1 MKGDLVMVNQEQMF
15 TVMVIVGVIFSILT
29 NVALYYYGEYRT
41 LRKKLEHKEEL
52 HVRTEDFVERHN
64 RKIIENRIS
73 RLEERVDNL
82 FGNVQNIERKIFVI
96 TSKNKENITHNFE
109 EVKTAIL
116 EIKARLTLIETNDEL
131 VKKEFLFSHIR
142 DLERKIYD
150 IKDHVF
156 GKGVSDETK
165 KR

>member
-1 MKGDLVMVNQEQMF
+1 MVNQEQMF

-41 LRKKLEHKEEL
+41 LKKKLDDEESL
-52 HVRTEDFVERHN
+52 HVKTEDFVERHN
-64 RKIIENRIS
+64 RKITEQRIS
-73 RLEERVDNL
+73 QLENRVDNL
-82 FGNVQNIERKIFVI
+82 VVI
-96 TSKNKENITHNFE
+96 NLKNRENITHNFE
-109 EVKTAIL
+109 EVKTEIL
-116 EIKARLTLIETNDEL
+116 EIKAQLNVVANNDEL

-142 DLERKIYD
+142 NLERKIYD

-156 GKGVSDETK
+156 GKGVSDGSE

>member
-1 MKGDLVMVNQEQMF
+1 MVNQELMF

-41 LRKKLEHKEEL
+41 LKKKLDDKESL
-52 HVRTEDFVERHN
+52 HLKTEDFVERHN

-73 RLEERVDNL
+73 RLEERLDNL
-82 FGNVQNIERKIFVI
+82 VI
-96 TSKNKENITHNFE
+96 VSLKNKENVTHNFE

-116 EIKARLTLIETNDEL
+116 EIKARLTLIEKDDEL

-142 DLERKIYD
+142 NLERKIYD

>member
-1 MKGDLVMVNQEQMF
+1 MVNQEQMF

-41 LRKKLEHKEEL
+41 LKKKLDDEKSL
-52 HVRTEDFVERHN
+52 HVKTEDFVERHN
-64 RKIIENRIS
+64 RKITEQRIS
-73 RLEERVDNL
+73 QLENRVDNL
-82 FGNVQNIERKIFVI
+82 VGKIQNIERKMYVI

-116 EIKARLTLIETNDEL
+116 EIKARLILIETNDEL
-131 VKKEFLFSHIR
+131 VKKEFLFGHIR
-142 DLERKIYD
+142 NLERKIYD

-156 GKGVSDETK
+156 GKGVSDGSEK
-165 KR
+165 G

>member
-82 FGNVQNIERKIFVI
+82 VTV
-96 TSKNKENITHNFE
+96 SLKNKENVTHNFE

-116 EIKARLTLIETNDEL
+116 EMKAQLNAVSNNDEL

-156 GKGVSDETK
+156 GKGVSDGSEK
-165 KR
+165 G

>member
-1 MKGDLVMVNQEQMF
+1 MVNQEQMF

-29 NVALYYYGEYRT
+29 NVALYYHGEFRT

-52 HVRTEDFVERHN
+52 HVKTEDFVERHN
-64 RKIIENRIS
+64 RKIFEQRIS
-73 RLEERVDNL
+73 QLESRVDNL
-82 FGNVQNIERKIFVI
+82 VEVNI
-96 TSKNKENITHNFE
+96 KNKENITHNFE

-116 EIKARLTLIETNDEL
+116 EIKAQLNLIGNNDEL

-150 IKDHVF
+150 IKDHAF
-156 GKGVSDETK
+156 GKGVSDGSEK
-165 KR
+165 GLHRVSIR

>member
-1 MKGDLVMVNQEQMF
+1 MVNQEQMF

-41 LRKKLEHKEEL
+41 LKKKLDDKESL
-52 HVRTEDFVERHN
+52 HLKTEDFVERHN

-82 FGNVQNIERKIFVI
+82 VTV
-96 TSKNKENITHNFE
+96 SLKNKENVTHNFE

-116 EIKARLTLIETNDEL
+116 EMKAQLNAVSNNDDL
-131 VKKEFLFSHIR
+131 VKKEFLFNHIR
-142 DLERKIYD
+142 NLERKIYD

>member
-1 MKGDLVMVNQEQMF
+1 MVNQEQMF

-52 HVRTEDFVERHN
+52 HVKTEDFVERHN
-64 RKIIENRIS
+64 RKIFEQRIS
-73 RLEERVDNL
+73 QLENRVDNL
-82 FGNVQNIERKIFVI
+82 VVI
-96 TSKNKENITHNFE
+96 NLKNRENITRNFE
-109 EVKTAIL
+109 EVKTEIL
-116 EIKARLTLIETNDEL
+116 EIKAQLNVVANNDEL

-142 DLERKIYD
+142 NLERKIYD

-156 GKGVSDETK
+156 GKGVSDGSE
-165 KR
+165 KRQLYS

>member
-1 MKGDLVMVNQEQMF
+1 MVNQEQMF

-52 HVRTEDFVERHN
+52 HVKTEDFVERHN
-64 RKIIENRIS
+64 RKITENRIS
-73 RLEERVDNL
+73 QLENRVDNL
-82 FGNVQNIERKIFVI
+82 VVI
-96 TSKNKENITHNFE
+96 NLKNRENITHNFE
-109 EVKTAIL
+109 EVKTEIL
-116 EIKARLTLIETNDEL
+116 EIKAQLNVVANNDEL

-142 DLERKIYD
+142 NLERKIYD

-156 GKGVSDETK
+156 GKGVSDGSEK
-165 KR
+165 G

>member
-1 MKGDLVMVNQEQMF
+1 MVNQEQMF

-41 LRKKLEHKEEL
+41 LKKKLDDEESL
-52 HVRTEDFVERHN
+52 HVKTEDFVERHN
-64 RKIIENRIS
+64 RKITEQRIS
-73 RLEERVDNL
+73 QLENRVDNL
-82 FGNVQNIERKIFVI
+82 VAINL
-96 TSKNKENITHNFE
+96 KNRENITHNFE
-109 EVKTAIL
+109 EVKTEIL
-116 EIKARLTLIETNDEL
+116 EIKAQLNVVANNDEL

-142 DLERKIYD
+142 NLERKIYD

-156 GKGVSDETK
+156 GKGVFDGSE

>member
-1 MKGDLVMVNQEQMF
+1 MVNQEQMF

-52 HVRTEDFVERHN
+52 HVKTEDFVERHN
-64 RKIIENRIS
+64 RKITEQRIS
-73 RLEERVDNL
+73 QLENLVDNL
-82 FGNVQNIERKIFVI
+82 VGKIQNIERKIYVI

-109 EVKTAIL
+109 EVKTAIM
-116 EIKARLTLIETNDEL
+116 EIKARLILIETNDEL

-156 GKGVSDETK
+156 GKGVSDGSE

>member
-1 MKGDLVMVNQEQMF
+1 MTNQEQMF
-15 TVMVIVGVIFSILT
+15 TVMVIVGVISSILT

-41 LRKKLEHKEEL
+41 LRKKLEHKEEV
-52 HVRTEDFVERHN
+52 HVKTEDFVERHN
-64 RKIIENRIS
+64 KKIIENRIS

-82 FGNVQNIERKIFVI
+82 VVV
-96 TSKNKENITHNFE
+96 SLKNKENVTHNFE

-116 EIKARLTLIETNDEL
+116 EIKARLNVVANDDEL

-142 DLERKIYD
+142 NLERKIYD

-156 GKGVSDETK
+156 GKGVSDELK

>member
-1 MKGDLVMVNQEQMF
+1 MVNQEQMF

-41 LRKKLEHKEEL
+41 LRKKLERNEEL
-52 HVRTEDFVERHN
+52 HVKTEDFVERHN
-64 RKIIENRIS
+64 RKITEQRIS
-73 RLEERVDNL
+73 QLENRVDNL
-82 FGNVQNIERKIFVI
+82 VGNIQNIERKIYVI

-109 EVKTAIL
+109 DVKTAIL
-116 EIKARLTLIETNDEL
+116 EIKARLILIETNDEL

-142 DLERKIYD
+142 NLERKIYD

-156 GKGVSDETK
+156 GKGVSDGSE

>member
-1 MKGDLVMVNQEQMF
+1 MVNQEQMF

-41 LRKKLEHKEEL
+41 LKKKLDDEESL
-52 HVRTEDFVERHN
+52 HVKTEDFVERHN
-64 RKIIENRIS
+64 RKCFEQRIS
-73 RLEERVDNL
+73 QLENRVDNL
-82 FGNVQNIERKIFVI
+82 VVI
-96 TSKNKENITHNFE
+96 NLKNRENITHNFE
-109 EVKTAIL
+109 EVKTEIL
-116 EIKARLTLIETNDEL
+116 EIKAQLNVVANNDEL

-142 DLERKIYD
+142 NLERKIYD

-156 GKGVSDETK
+156 VKGVSDDSE

>member
-1 MKGDLVMVNQEQMF
+1 MVNQEQMF

-41 LRKKLEHKEEL
+41 LKKKLDDKESL
-52 HVRTEDFVERHN
+52 HVKTEDFVERHN
-64 RKIIENRIS
+64 RKITEKRIS
-73 RLEERVDNL
+73 QLENRVDNL
-82 FGNVQNIERKIFVI
+82 VTVNI
-96 TSKNKENITHNFE
+96 KNKENVTHNFE

-116 EIKARLTLIETNDEL
+116 EMKAQLNLISKDDEL

-142 DLERKIYD
+142 NLERKIYD

-165 KR
+165 KG